1 MKNKG
6 GRPPFPTHLQKSKS
20 IRVPLTQAEHAAI
33 TELAR
38 RTGES
43 ASAIMLDL
51 VLRKAKRAGIE
62 IKDPTEK

>member
-1 MKNKG
+1 MAG
-6 GRPPFPTHLQKSKS
+6 RGRPPFPAHLQKSKS

-33 TELAR
+33 TELSR

-51 VLRKAKRAGIE
+51 VLKKAKRAGIE